1 MFVVLYTKS
10 VGGHSRTSE
19 KVWLQFETAELAH
32 NFMVSSPEN
41 NYVVIEGEVV
51 TLSAKVEVKRSVKLR
66 EIQQYTDTRE
76 YINPLDPEVHI
87 KR

>member
-1 MFVVLYTKS
+1 MFVVLYTKCA
-10 VGGHSRTSE
+10 GGHTRIPE
-19 KVWLQFETAELAH
+19 KVWMQFETAELAH
-32 NFMVSSPEN
+32 NYMIAHPEN

-51 TLSAKVEVKRSVKLR
+51 TLSAKVEVKRPQKLR
-66 EIQQYTDTRE
+66 EYSDPRE

>member
-32 NFMVSSPEN
+32 NFMVSRPEN
-41 NYVVIEGEVV
+41 NYVVIEGEPV
-51 TLSAKVEVKRSVKLR
+51 TLSAKVEVKRPVKLR
-66 EIQQYTDTRE
+66 EISEYSDPRE
-76 YINPLDPEVHI
+76 YSSTRD
-87 KR
+87 

>member
-10 VGGHSRTSE
+10 VGGHSRTTE
-19 KVWLQFETAELAH
+19 RVWIEFETAEQAH
-32 NFMVSSPEN
+32 NYMVAHPEN
-41 NYVVIEGEVV
+41 TYLVIEGEPV
-51 TLSAKVEVKRSVKLR
+51 TLSAKVEVKRPQKLR
-66 EIQQYTDTRE
+66 EVTKYSDPRE

>member
-32 NFMVSSPEN
+32 NFMVARPEN
-41 NYVVIEGEVV
+41 NYIVIEGEAV
-51 TLSAKVEVKRSVKLR
+51 TLSAKVEVKRPAKLR
-66 EIQQYTDTRE
+66 EIQQYTDPRE